1 MPTLRFLPAGREL
14 QVSRST
20 PLIEAIREAGLP
32 IARACGEELI
42 CGKCG
47 VRILEGRVSVESAKE
62 QEMKRRNRVAPEL
75 RLACVIRVYDDLV
88 LTADYWGECAG

>member
-14 QVSRST
+14 RVSRGT
-20 PLIEAIREAGLP
+20 PLIEAIRRAGLP

-47 VRILEGRVSVESAKE
+47 VRILEGRVCRESAREK
-62 QEMKRRNRVAPEL
+62 EMKKRNRVSPEL

-88 LTADYWGECAG
+88 LRADYWGEHAG

>member
-47 VRILEGRVSVESAKE
+47 VRILEGRVSVESARE
-62 QEMKRRNRVAPEL
+62 REMKRRNRVAPEL